1 MVMQPRTD
9 FDLVVIGGGIVG
21 LASAYQIAQRCP
33 GVRLAVLEKEER
45 LAAHQTGRN
54 SGVIHSGL
62 YYQPGS
68 TKAQTCAAGREALI
82 AFAQRNGIAHEKC
95 FLIVSNAYPV
105 IPAAGALL

>member
-45 LAAHQTGRN
+45 LTSDELQEILPPIPRIAG
-54 SGVIHSGL
+54 
-62 YYQPGS
+62 QP
-68 TKAQTCAAGREALI
+68 
-82 AFAQRNGIAHEKC
+82 
-95 FLIVSNAYPV
+95 
-105 IPAAGALL
+105 